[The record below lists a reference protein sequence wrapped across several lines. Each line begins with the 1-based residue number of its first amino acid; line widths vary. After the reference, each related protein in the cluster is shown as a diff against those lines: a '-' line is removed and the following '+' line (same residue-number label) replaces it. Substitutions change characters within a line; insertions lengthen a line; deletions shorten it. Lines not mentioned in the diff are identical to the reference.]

1 MRFGLYYSC
10 MIPDDANTNEGLL
23 DLLGDLANC
32 RLKSGFENDILPKI
46 CDVLNA
52 ASGVMHYYSGDGQEG
67 LYYDP
72 IYVKLDAKY
81 IKRFRDE
88 YSHLDPFPKAA
99 LRKCTDGEGYA
110 FGSDQLVDMEA
121 FAESEFYSYFL
132 KPQGIYHML
141 VIVIMRSSKPFA
153 FVGFHRNKE
162 QRAFSTDEIELAN
175 RLAPHLSAAADRV
188 YMAQE
193 MALYKRAMDTLS
205 YGLMNKGL
213 LVLDENLS
221 LVFANDYARKAFAS
235 REEFNTELRYVPK
248 QIVEAS
254 ETLLA
259 QGILLSNMASA
270 NFVLEKREPRIEG
283 YVRVNAAADGSQLF
297 LAFFNSDE
305 FGGLNPRVCKAFGLT
320 KREIEI
326 TQCVV
331 EGKTN
336 SEVAEE
342 LFISV
347 RTVQN
352 HLRSIY
358 EKCEV
363 NNRTSLSNKVLSLI

>member
-1 MRFGLYYSC
+1 MSS
-10 MIPDDANTNEGLL
+10 ISATSDEGLL
-23 DLLGDLANC
+23 SILDELANC
-32 RLKSGFENDILPKI
+32 RLKSGFENDILPRI
-46 CDVLNA
+46 CEALSA
-52 ASGVMHYYSGDGQEG
+52 SSGVMHYYSGDDEAG

-99 LRKCTDGEGYA
+99 LRKYSDGEGYA
-110 FGSDQLVDMEA
+110 FGSDQLVDMDE
-121 FAESEFYSYFL
+121 FASSDFYTYFL
-132 KPQGIYHML
+132 KPQDIYHML
-141 VIVIMRSSKPFA
+141 VIVIMRGDKPFA
-153 FVGFHRNKE
+153 FVGFHRSKD
-162 QRAFSTDEIELAN
+162 QSGFSKNEIRLAN
-175 RLAPHLSAAADRV
+175 QLAPHLSAAADRV

-193 MALYKRAMDTLS
+193 MSLYKRAMDTLS

-235 REEFNTELRYVPK
+235 REEFNTDLRYVPK
-248 QIVEAS
+248 QIVTAS
-254 ETLLA
+254 EGLLA
-259 QGILLSNMASA
+259 QGDALSNMASA
-270 NFVLEKREPRIEG
+270 NFVLEKRKPRIEG
-283 YVRVNAAADGSQLF
+283 YVRVNAAPDGAQLF

-305 FGGLNPRVCKAFGLT
+305 FGGLNPRVCEAFGLT

-336 SEVAEE
+336 SEVAED

-363 NNRTSLSNKVLSLI
+363 NNRTSLSNRVLSLI